1 MGIDSTAPIRFPHT
15 AQQYHRE
22 PLLETEMSHKTLYS
36 HNSSLFSPVD
46 LLQYTTQ
53 VYSLGSTVPL
63 SLYGRSSVLFLH
75 GEFHSY
81 LLYDHSNKSYLEQ
94 VSASYYLPLWNYKC
108 LENTHMH
115 EVRHNLLNCFLKR
128 STIKILLVKGDLC
141 PTSPEW
147 LDTEQSLTD
156 FITRSE

>member
-1 MGIDSTAPIRFPHT
+1 
-15 AQQYHRE
+15 
-22 PLLETEMSHKTLYS
+22 MSHKTLYS

-94 VSASYYLPLWNYKC
+94 VSASYYLPL
-108 LENTHMH
+108 
-115 EVRHNLLNCFLKR
+115 
-128 STIKILLVKGDLC
+128 
-141 PTSPEW
+141 
-147 LDTEQSLTD
+147 
-156 FITRSE
+156 